1 MFAEHAEH
9 AVVGSQAIG
18 CRGPGGHKV
27 RLMSSPRPLVNRGPK
42 WSGPGPPLYGLFIQN
57 LFKVLLEGQKS
68 ILARPPRASHAYT
81 SHLPSQTVVLLV
93 GGEKCMAAPAVST
106 LRSSLCQRGSMEVWV
121 RVDRSTFRRLEIW
134 HFRREKG
141 RDNLCFLTE
150 NV

>member
-81 SHLPSQTVVLLV
+81 SHLPPQAVVLLV
-93 GGEKCMAAPAVST
+93 GGEICMAAPAVST
-106 LRSSLCQRGSMEVWV
+106 LRSSLCQRG
-121 RVDRSTFRRLEIW
+121 RCAGINGGLGAGGPIEISA
-134 HFRREKG
+134 FGNLTLPKRKG
-141 RDNLCFLTE
+141 PR
-150 NV
+150 